1 MPIWYSLWFLVLYK
15 VSKDKVL
22 KDVTEKAFDLNV
34 NDSVNEMAQEVV
46 DLSEKDYA
54 KGSND
59 KLKLLAFVS
68 GDRGVNG

>member
-1 MPIWYSLWFLVLYK
+1 M
-15 VSKDKVL
+15 L